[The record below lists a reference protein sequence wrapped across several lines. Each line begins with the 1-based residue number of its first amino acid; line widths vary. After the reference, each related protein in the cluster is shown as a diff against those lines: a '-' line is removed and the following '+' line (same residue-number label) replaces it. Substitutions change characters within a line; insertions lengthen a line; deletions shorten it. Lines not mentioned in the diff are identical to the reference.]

1 MQTERQR
8 EAARARYQ
16 RRREAETPER
26 REARLARDREQERLS
41 KEEAR
46 RRKARL
52 AAKLAR
58 WAEQN
63 RALGWG

>member
-8 EAARARYQ
+8 EADRARCQ

-26 REARLARDREQERLS
+26 REARLARDREARRRS
-41 KEEAR
+41 KEEER
-46 RRKARL
+46 QRKARL

-63 RALGWG
+63 KRLGWG

>member
-1 MQTERQR
+1 MQKVAETG
-8 EAARARYQ
+8 
-16 RRREAETPER
+16 ETPEE
-26 REARLARDREQERLS
+26 REVRLARDRARDREGRLRS
-41 KEEAR
+41 KEEER

-63 RALGWG
+63 KRLGWG